1 MIVVMMGVCGT
12 GKTSVGQ
19 IVASRM
25 GWSFI
30 EGDDLHP
37 AANREKMASGTPL
50 TDDDRWPWL
59 DRITGRLCALDQ
71 AGQSAVVACSA
82 LRQVYRDRLRR
93 SGAQTIFLHL
103 TGDPGMI
110 RQRMENRSGHYM
122 PPGLLDSQLATL
134 EPALPGETLH
144 QIDISGTVEETAE
157 AAIRSLSG
165 MSALGAIGRQE

>member
-19 IVASRM
+19 IIASRM
-25 GWSFI
+25 GWTFI

-37 AANREKMASGTPL
+37 ATNREKMASGTPL
-50 TDDDRWPWL
+50 TDADRWPWL
-59 DRITGRLCALDQ
+59 DRIADRMRDIDQ
-71 AGQSAVVACSA
+71 AGGSAVVACSA
-82 LRQVYRDRLRR
+82 LRQVYRDRLCK
-93 SGAQTIFLHL
+93 SGARVIFLHL
-103 TGDPGMI
+103 TGDASLI

-144 QIDISGTVEETAE
+144 QIDISGTVEGIAG

-165 MSALGAIGRQE
+165 VSALDAIGRQG

>member
-1 MIVVMMGVCGT
+1 MIAVMMGVCGT

-25 GWSFI
+25 GWIFI

-37 AANREKMASGTPL
+37 AANREKMAS
-50 TDDDRWPWL
+50 PWL
-59 DRITGRLCALDQ
+59 DRITDRMRALDQ
-71 AGQSAVVACSA
+71 AGQSAVIACSA

-93 SGAQTIFLHL
+93 SGAQIIFLHL
-103 TGDPGMI
+103 TGDANVI
-110 RQRMENRSGHYM
+110 RQRMEGRTGHYM

-144 QIDISGTVEETAE
+144 QIDISGTVEGITE

-165 MSALGAIGRQE
+165 GTAPAG

>member
-1 MIVVMMGVCGT
+1 MIAVMMGVCGT

-25 GWSFI
+25 GWIFI

-59 DRITGRLCALDQ
+59 DRITDRMRALDQ
-71 AGQSAVVACSA
+71 AGQSAVIACSA

-93 SGAQTIFLHL
+93 SGAQIIFLHL
-103 TGDPGMI
+103 TGDANVI
-110 RQRMENRSGHYM
+110 RQRMEGRTGHYM

-144 QIDISGTVEETAE
+144 QIDISGTVEGITE

-165 MSALGAIGRQE
+165 GTAPAG

>member
-12 GKTSVGQ
+12 GKTSVGK

-25 GWSFI
+25 GWTFI

-37 AANREKMASGTPL
+37 VANREKMASGTPL
-50 TDDDRWPWL
+50 TDADRWPWL
-59 DRITGRLCALDQ
+59 DRITDRMRALDQ

-82 LRQVYRDRLRR
+82 LRQAYRDRLRL
-93 SGAQTIFLHL
+93 SGARVIFLHL
-103 TGDPGMI
+103 TGDASVI
-110 RQRMENRSGHYM
+110 RQRMESRSGHYM

-144 QIDISGTVEETAE
+144 QIDISGTVEGITE

-165 MSALGAIGRQE
+165 GTAPAG